1 MAINKRDNSMAK
13 AKTETSTIETLT
25 KAPSFLYEEVLKESL
40 KYFEGDELAAT
51 TWMNKYAMKD
61 KDGAY
66 VETSPDAM
74 HKRMAKQFARMEEKH
89 GSSADLGAKTALLS
103 DYGQQRHPMTED
115 EIYNLFRD
123 FKYVIPQ
130 GSVMAALGNPYM
142 MASLSNCVVI
152 PEIHDSYGG
161 IMYTDQQLV
170 QLFKRR
176 CGVGIDMSTIRPSGL
191 RVNNAAGSTSGA
203 VSSWN
208 VSLILRE
215 KFHRME
221 GAVR

>member
-1 MAINKRDNSMAK
+1 MAK
-13 AKTETSTIETLT
+13 AKTEKTTTETLT
-25 KAPSFLYEEVLKESL
+25 KAPLFLYEEVLKESL

-51 TWMNKYAMKD
+51 TWMNKYAMKN

-89 GSSADLGAKTALLS
+89 GSSANLGAKTALLS

-142 MASLSNCVVI
+142 LASLSNCVVI
-152 PEIHDSYGG
+152 PEIHDSYGS

-176 CGVGIDMSTIRPSGL
+176 CAHTHTQTGDCSCCPCTGSGTSEVRSCGKICL
-191 RVNNAAGSTSGA
+191 RNFRIL
-203 VSSWN
+203 SSN
-208 VSLILRE
+208 ERSLY
-215 KFHRME
+215 
-221 GAVR
+221 